1 MEGQN
6 LKDNFNYMLVGLTIF
21 LIGVPIGLD
30 LQLFTPDIVR
40 TIGFSAILIIGV
52 LSLKNSGRSFAVGI
66 ALVIAGIVMN
76 LIHIVWPETDLVI
89 GEMMSLLAF
98 MVLATGG
105 VFHQIAAS
113 NVLSPNRIVGA
124 ICVYLLIGVI
134 WSIAYALL
142 ELAAPGSFDGFA
154 SEMSSAWEPAWVYYS
169 FVTLT
174 SLGYGDLLPLTN
186 SARTLSYL
194 ETVVGQFYLA
204 IMVAGLV
211 GAYLSAKSESDK
223 DSPPPQ

>member
-1 MEGQN
+1 
-6 LKDNFNYMLVGLTIF
+6 LKDNFNYMLVGLMIF
-21 LIGVPIGLD
+21 LVGVPIGLD

-40 TIGFSAILIIGV
+40 MIGIFALLIIGV
-52 LSLKNSGRSFAVGI
+52 LSLKNSGRSFVIGI
-66 ALVIAGIVMN
+66 ALVIAGIAMN
-76 LIHIVWPETDLVI
+76 LIHVVWPETALLI
-89 GEMMSLLAF
+89 GAMMSLLAF

-105 VFHQIAAS
+105 VFRQIAAS

-134 WSIAYALL
+134 WSVAYALL
-142 ELAAPGSFDGFA
+142 ELALPGSFEGFTNEI
-154 SEMSSAWEPAWVYYS
+154 SPTWNPDWVYYS

-186 SARTLSYL
+186 SARTLAYM

-211 GAYLSAKSESDK
+211 GAYLSAKNESVRRDQ
-223 DSPPPQ
+223 PPQ

>member
-1 MEGQN
+1 
-6 LKDNFNYMLVGLTIF
+6 LKDNFNYMLVGLMIF
-21 LIGVPIGLD
+21 MLGVPIGLD
-30 LQLFTPDIVR
+30 LHLFTPDIVQS
-40 TIGFSAILIIGV
+40 IGFSALLIIGV
-52 LSLKNSGRSFAVGI
+52 LSLKKSDRSFRIGI
-66 ALVIAGIVMN
+66 ALVIAGISMDSLHAVLQESV
-76 LIHIVWPETDLVI
+76 LII
-89 GEMMSLLAF
+89 GSMMALLIF

-105 VFHQIAAS
+105 VFRQIAAS
-113 NVLSPNRIVGA
+113 NVMSPNRIVGA

-142 ELAAPGSFDGFA
+142 DLAAPGSFEGIA
-154 SEMSSAWEPAWVYYS
+154 SEISSAWEPDWIYYS

-186 SARTLSYL
+186 TARTLSYM

-211 GAYLSAKSESDK
+211 GAYISAKTESDK
-223 DSPPPQ
+223 RSQPPQ

>member
-1 MEGQN
+1 M
-6 LKDNFNYMLVGLTIF
+6 
-21 LIGVPIGLD
+21 
-30 LQLFTPDIVR
+30 
-40 TIGFSAILIIGV
+40 
-52 LSLKNSGRSFAVGI
+52 
-66 ALVIAGIVMN
+66 
-76 LIHIVWPETDLVI
+76 
-89 GEMMSLLAF
+89 F

-105 VFHQIAAS
+105 VFRQIAAS

-142 ELAAPGSFDGFA
+142 ELAAPGSFEGIAND
-154 SEMSSAWEPAWVYYS
+154 MSSAWEPDWMYYS

-186 SARTLSYL
+186 SARTLSYM

-211 GAYLSAKSESDK
+211 GAYLSAKTESK
-223 DSPPPQ
+223 KMSKPPQ

>member
-1 MEGQN
+1 
-6 LKDNFNYMLVGLTIF
+6 MLIGLTIF

-30 LQLFTPDIVR
+30 LELFTPDIVQS
-40 TIGFSAILIIGV
+40 IGFSALLTIGV
-52 LSLKNSGRSFAVGI
+52 LSLRKSGRSFHIGI
-66 ALVIAGIVMN
+66 AFVIVGLAMDSLNTVLQERA
-76 LIHIVWPETDLVI
+76 LII
-89 GEMMSLLAF
+89 GSMMALLMF

-105 VFHQIAAS
+105 VFRQIAIS
-113 NVLSPNRIVGA
+113 NVMSPNRIVGA

-142 ELAAPGSFDGFA
+142 ELAAPGSFEGIA
-154 SEMSSAWEPAWVYYS
+154 NEMSSSWEPEWNYYS

-174 SLGYGDLLPLTN
+174 SLGYGDLLPVTN
-186 SARTLSYL
+186 VARTLSYL

-211 GAYLSAKSESDK
+211 GAYLSAKTESDK
-223 DSPPPQ
+223 RSPPPQ

>member
-1 MEGQN
+1 
-6 LKDNFNYMLVGLTIF
+6 LKDNFTYMLVGLTIF

-30 LQLFTPDIVR
+30 LQLFTPDIVQS
-40 TIGFSAILIIGV
+40 IGFSALLIIGV
-52 LSLKNSGRSFAVGI
+52 LSLKQSGHSFRIGI
-66 ALVIAGIVMN
+66 ALVIAGIAMDLLHAVLQESV
-76 LIHIVWPETDLVI
+76 LII
-89 GEMMSLLAF
+89 GSMMALLMF

-105 VFHQIAAS
+105 VFRQIAVS
-113 NVLSPNRIVGA
+113 NVMSPNRIVGA

-142 ELAAPGSFDGFA
+142 DLAAPGSFEGFA
-154 SEMSSAWEPAWVYYS
+154 NELSPGWDPDWVYYS

-186 SARTLSYL
+186 TARTLSYM

-211 GAYLSAKSESDK
+211 GAYLSAKTESDK
-223 DSPPPQ
+223 RSQPPQ

>member
-1 MEGQN
+1 M
-6 LKDNFNYMLVGLTIF
+6 KDNFTYMLVGLTIF

-30 LQLFTPDIVR
+30 LQLFTPDIVQS
-40 TIGFSAILIIGV
+40 IGFSALLIIGV
-52 LSLKNSGRSFAVGI
+52 LSLKKSGHSFRIGI
-66 ALVIAGIVMN
+66 ALVIAGIAMDLLHAVLQESV
-76 LIHIVWPETDLVI
+76 LII
-89 GEMMSLLAF
+89 GSMMALLMF

-105 VFHQIAAS
+105 VFRQIAVS
-113 NVLSPNRIVGA
+113 NVMSPNRIVGA

-142 ELAAPGSFDGFA
+142 DLAAPGSFEGIA
-154 SEMSSAWEPAWVYYS
+154 SEISSGWDPDWIYYS

-186 SARTLSYL
+186 TARTLSYM

-211 GAYLSAKSESDK
+211 GAYLSAKTESDK
-223 DSPPPQ
+223 ISQPPQ

>member
-1 MEGQN
+1 
-6 LKDNFNYMLVGLTIF
+6 
-21 LIGVPIGLD
+21 
-30 LQLFTPDIVR
+30 
-40 TIGFSAILIIGV
+40 
-52 LSLKNSGRSFAVGI
+52 
-66 ALVIAGIVMN
+66 
-76 LIHIVWPETDLVI
+76 
-89 GEMMSLLAF
+89 MSLLAF

-105 VFHQIAAS
+105 VFRQISTS

-124 ICVYLLIGVI
+124 VCVYLLIGVI
-134 WSIAYALL
+134 WSVAYALL
-142 ELAAPGSFDGFA
+142 ELAAPGSFEGF
-154 SEMSSAWEPAWVYYS
+154 SNEMSPTWNPDWVYYS

-186 SARTLSYL
+186 SARTLSYM

-223 DSPPPQ
+223 RLQPPQ

>member
-1 MEGQN
+1 M
-6 LKDNFNYMLVGLTIF
+6 KDNFNYMLVGLMIF
-21 LIGVPIGLD
+21 LVGVPIGLD
-30 LQLFTPDIVR
+30 LHLFTPDIVR
-40 TIGFSAILIIGV
+40 MLGISAILIIGV
-52 LSLKNSGRSFAVGI
+52 LSLKKSGRSFGIGIAFVIVGI
-66 ALVIAGIVMN
+66 AMN
-76 LIHIVWPETDLVI
+76 LVHVVWPVTALTI
-89 GEMMSLLAF
+89 GTMMSLLAF

-105 VFHQIAAS
+105 VFRQIAAS

-124 ICVYLLIGVI
+124 VCVYLLIGVI

-142 ELAAPGSFDGFA
+142 ELAAPGSFEGITN
-154 SEMSSAWEPAWVYYS
+154 EMPSAWGPDWVYYS

-186 SARTLSYL
+186 SARTLSYM

-211 GAYLSAKSESDK
+211 GAYLSAKSEIDK
-223 DSPPPQ
+223 KLQPPQ